1 MNIIETD
8 SQAKHLTEWL
18 GSGVDE
24 EIFHLNARSLHGTTP
39 YEYLLYSP
47 KISRRND
54 GRLRDRDLKKY
65 QHIEL
70 GGWWCSGVDPL
81 NEYALMMWGCFKP
94 DHPRRDRQKI
104 HKFIKYEHPFRE
116 ETRAFFLLVPNRIWV
131 KVSNRSG
138 IPITEEDLQ
147 HPGGFWH
154 WVWRHNVPVTIVEG
168 VKKAGALL
176 TAGYAAIAIPG
187 VNAGYRTP
195 HDEYGTAIGKPF
207 LIPDLKHFATQGR
220 QVNICFDQDNKPE
233 TVQRV
238 RTAIS
243 RMGRL
248 LVNEGCS
255 LRVIDL
261 PLGAEKGVDDFIV
274 AKGQPAFDALY
285 NTAVALEL
293 WEIKLF
299 TLLTYPPAIALNQRF
314 LGQLLVPEGEKLII
328 LKAPKGTGKTEWLS
342 TEVAKAHDQGQ
353 RVLIITHRIQLGEAL
368 CNRFGVNYVT
378 EVRTNETGT
387 LLGYGVCVDSL
398 HQESQARFNPNDWA
412 NDVIIIDE
420 CDQVFWHLLNSG
432 TEVQK
437 RRVSVLKN
445 LKQLVQNVLGSE
457 HGKIYLSSA
466 DVSDTDVKYV
476 LSLAGE
482 YRVNPFVI
490 VNNYRH
496 IAGNCYNYSGSN
508 PKNLIAALDKAIA
521 KGGHHLLCCS
531 AQKAK
536 SKWGTQALE
545 ERFRRKFP
553 HLRILRI
560 DSESVADPSHA
571 AFGCIAHLNEILTQY
586 DLVIASPSLETG
598 VSIDIRGHF
607 DGVWGIFQGVQ
618 PVNSVRQMLAR
629 VRETV
634 DRHIWVREWGMSVV
648 GNGSTTIGGLLRSQ
662 HVATRANI
670 ALLSAADNDDY
681 SFIDQNFQP
690 ESLQTWGKRGSVI
703 NVEMRRYRESVLAG
717 LVEDGYIVIDADD
730 ADDDES
736 GAVIESVKA
745 ASVELYA
752 AECEAIADSDELS
765 PTELKKLQDKRAKTK
780 TERHQ
785 QRKAELSRRYEVE
798 VTPDLVEK
806 DDDGWYPQLRMH
818 YYLTLG
824 REFLTNRDAK
834 RAKAQLEAG
843 ENSVWKPDFN
853 KGQMLPAVLLLE
865 NLNLLQFLTPDV
877 QLRGSDEKM
886 VEFKALAVQHRHV
899 IKNYLNV
906 SISEKHTPIAI
917 AQKLL
922 AKIDL
927 KLNYVGRLGKR
938 ENRECV
944 YRFVAPDDQRDSIF
958 GQWLNRDEL
967 FLSESVSVTNN
978 IVLSTPVIDTT
989 SLSISHN
996 TEVVSGTNNIVFATP
1011 LSDTT
1016 PHTPE
1021 NIAIQGWKG
1030 LKLKMRLGL
1039 DSVGK

>member
-1 MNIIETD
+1 MFRIIETD
-8 SQAKHLTEWL
+8 SQALHLQEWL
-18 GSGVDE
+18 NSGVDD
-24 EIFHLNARSLHGTTP
+24 EIIALNVRSLHATTP

-81 NEYALMMWGCFKP
+81 NNYVLMMWGCFKP

-104 HKFIKYEHPFRE
+104 HKFIKYEHPYRE

-147 HPGGFWH
+147 HPGGFWR
-154 WVWRHNVPVTIVEG
+154 WVWKHNVPVTIVEG

-195 HDEYGTAIGKPF
+195 TDEYGTAIGKPF

-274 AKGQPAFDALY
+274 AHGQPAFDALY

-314 LGQLLVPEGEKLII
+314 LDHLLIPSGEKLII
-328 LKAPKGTGKTEWLS
+328 LKAPKGTGKTEWLA
-342 TEVAKAHDQGQ
+342 TEVAKAHDQER

-398 HQESQARFNPNDWA
+398 HQESQARFNPNDWS

-445 LKQLVQNVLGSE
+445 LKQLVQNVLGSSQ
-457 HGKIYLSSA
+457 GKIYLSSA

-490 VNNYRH
+490 VNNYRDS
-496 IAGNCYNYSGSN
+496 AGNCYNYSGSN
-508 PKNLIAALDKAIA
+508 PKNLIAALDRAIS
-521 KGGHHLLCCS
+521 GGHHLLCCS

-545 ERFRRKFP
+545 EHFRRKFS

-634 DRHIWVREWGMSVV
+634 DRHIWVREWGMGVV

-662 HVATRANI
+662 HVATQANI
-670 ALLSAADNDDY
+670 ALLSAADNADLSY
-681 SFIDQNFQP
+681 IDQNFQP

-717 LVEDGYIVIDADD
+717 LVEDGYTVIDAADV
-730 ADDDES
+730 DDDES

-752 AECEAIADSDELS
+752 AECKAIADS
-765 PTELKKLQDKRAKTK
+765 PTISDAELKKLLDTRAKTK

-785 QRKAELSRRYEVE
+785 QRLAELSRRYEIE

-834 RAKAQLEAG
+834 RAAAQLEAG
-843 ENSVWKPDFN
+843 ENSIWKPDFN
-853 KGQMLPAVLLLE
+853 KGQLLPAVLLLE

-886 VEFKALAVQHRHV
+886 LKLKALAVTHRHV

-944 YRFVAPDDQRDSIF
+944 YRFIAPDDQRDSIF
-958 GQWLNRDEL
+958 RQWLNRDEA
-967 FLSESVSVTNN
+967 FQSELVSVTNN
-978 IVLSTPVIDTT
+978 IVLSTPVIDTISYHIPQT
-989 SLSISHN
+989 SDREIL
-996 TEVVSGTNNIVFATP
+996 
-1011 LSDTT
+1011 
-1016 PHTPE
+1016 
-1021 NIAIQGWKG
+1021 GWKG
-1030 LKLKMRLGL
+1030 LKLKINQGMSLHRCNGEC
-1039 DSVGK
+1039 S

>member
-1 MNIIETD
+1 
-8 SQAKHLTEWL
+8 
-18 GSGVDE
+18 
-24 EIFHLNARSLHGTTP
+24 
-39 YEYLLYSP
+39 
-47 KISRRND
+47 
-54 GRLRDRDLKKY
+54 
-65 QHIEL
+65 
-70 GGWWCSGVDPL
+70 
-81 NEYALMMWGCFKP
+81 
-94 DHPRRDRQKI
+94 
-104 HKFIKYEHPFRE
+104 
-116 ETRAFFLLVPNRIWV
+116 
-131 KVSNRSG
+131 VSNRSG

-195 HDEYGTAIGKPF
+195 QDEYGNAIGKPS

-248 LVNEGCS
+248 LVNEDCS

-274 AKGQPAFDALY
+274 AHGQPAFDALY

-299 TLLTYPPAIALNQRF
+299 TLLTYPPAMSATGYAYALNQRF

-328 LKAPKGTGKTEWLS
+328 LKAPKGTGKTEWLA
-342 TEVAKAHDQGQ
+342 TEVAKAHDQER

-398 HQESQARFNPNDWA
+398 HQESQARFNPNDWS

-445 LKQLVQNVLGSE
+445 LKQLVQNVLGSSQ
-457 HGKIYLSSA
+457 GKIYLSSA

-496 IAGNCYNYSGSN
+496 VAGNCYNYSGSN
-508 PKNLIAALDKAIA
+508 PKNLIAALDKAIT

-607 DGVWGIFQGVQ
+607 SAVWGIFQGVQ

-634 DRHIWVREWGMSVV
+634 DRHIWVREWGMGVV

-662 HVATRANI
+662 HVATQANI

-681 SFIDQNFQP
+681 SYVDQNFQP

-717 LVEDGYIVIDADD
+717 LVEDGYTIIDALD

-736 GAVIESVKA
+736 GAVIESIKA

-752 AECEAIADSDELS
+752 AECKAIADS
-765 PTELKKLQDKRAKTK
+765 PTISDAELKKLQDTRAKTK

-785 QRKAELSRRYEVE
+785 QRLAELSRRYEVD

-824 REFLTNRDAK
+824 REFLTNRDTK

-865 NLNLLQFLTPDV
+865 ELNLLQLLTPDV
-877 QLRGSDEKM
+877 KLRGTDEKM

-927 KLNYVGRLGKR
+927 KLAYVGRLGKR

-958 GQWLNRDEL
+958 GQWFNRDEV
-967 FLSESVSVTNN
+967 FLSESVSVSHN

-989 SLSISHN
+989 SRILE
-996 TEVVSGTNNIVFATP
+996 EVVSSP
-1011 LSDTT
+1011 
-1016 PHTPE
+1016 
-1021 NIAIQGWKG
+1021 QGQAWKG
-1030 LKLKMRLGL
+1030 LKLKIQQGL
-1039 DSVGK
+1039 DSAGSFYNQLVSTIGSAVGVADSEPYWNGYLGQWQVWVSFTDGCRSVVCDWLIAV

>member
-1 MNIIETD
+1 M
-8 SQAKHLTEWL
+8 
-18 GSGVDE
+18 
-24 EIFHLNARSLHGTTP
+24 
-39 YEYLLYSP
+39 
-47 KISRRND
+47 
-54 GRLRDRDLKKY
+54 
-65 QHIEL
+65 
-70 GGWWCSGVDPL
+70 
-81 NEYALMMWGCFKP
+81 
-94 DHPRRDRQKI
+94 
-104 HKFIKYEHPFRE
+104 
-116 ETRAFFLLVPNRIWV
+116 
-131 KVSNRSG
+131 KVSLRCG
-138 IPITEEDLQ
+138 IPITEFNLQ

-176 TAGYAAIAIPG
+176 TAGYAAMAYPPAVGIAIPG

-195 HDEYGTAIGKPF
+195 QDEYGTANGKPS
-207 LIPDLKHFATQGR
+207 LIPDLKHFATEGR
-220 QVNICFDQDNKPE
+220 LINICFDQDNKPE

-299 TLLTYPPAIALNQRF
+299 TLLTYPRAIALNQRF
-314 LGQLLVPEGEKLII
+314 LGHLQVREGEKLVI

-342 TEVAKAHDQGQ
+342 TEVAKVHDLGRQ
-353 RVLIITHRIQLGEAL
+353 VLIITHRIQLGEAL

-378 EVRTNETGT
+378 EVHGSETGD

-398 HQESQARFNPNDWA
+398 HQQSQARFNPNDWA

-445 LKQLVQNVLGSE
+445 LKQLVQNILGSSQ
-457 HGKIYLSSA
+457 GKIYLSSA

-476 LSLAGE
+476 LLLAGE

-490 VNNYRH
+490 VNNYQDS
-496 IAGNCYNYSGSN
+496 AGNCYNYSGSN

-531 AQKAK
+531 AQKAL

-571 AFGCIAHLNEILTQY
+571 AFGCIAHLNKILTQY

-607 DGVWGIFQGVQ
+607 TAVWGIFQGVQ

-629 VRETV
+629 LRETV

-648 GNGSTTIGGLLRSQ
+648 GNGSTSIGGLLKSQ
-662 HVATRANI
+662 HVATQANI

-681 SFIDQNFQP
+681 SFVDQNFQP

-703 NVEMRRYRESVLAG
+703 NVEMRRYQESVLGG
-717 LVEDGYIVIDADD
+717 LVEDGYTIIDADD
-730 ADDDES
+730 ASDDES

-745 ASVELYA
+745 ASEQLYT
-752 AECEAIADSDELS
+752 AECEAIANSVELS
-765 PTELKKLQDKRAKTK
+765 QTELKKLQDKRAKTK

-785 QRKAELSRRYEVE
+785 QRLAELSRPYEIE
-798 VTPDLVEK
+798 VTRDLVEK
-806 DDDGWYPQLRMH
+806 DDDGWYPQQRMH

-843 ENSVWKPDFN
+843 QNSIWKPDFN
-853 KGQMLPAVLLLE
+853 KGQLLLAVLLLE

-877 QLRGSDEKM
+877 QLRSSDEKM
-886 VEFKALAVQHRHV
+886 LEFKALAVTHRHV

-927 KLNYVGRLGKR
+927 KLDYVGRLGKR
-938 ENRECV
+938 ENQECV
-944 YRFVAPDDQRDSIF
+944 YQFVAPDDQRDSIF
-958 GQWLNRDEL
+958 GQWLNRDEASNKFAIDNGL
-967 FLSESVSVTNN
+967 RPATLTQFAVKTIANCELQTANCLVSVTNN

-989 SLSISHN
+989 SQILE
-996 TEVVSGTNNIVFATP
+996 EVVESP
-1011 LSDTT
+1011 
-1016 PHTPE
+1016 
-1021 NIAIQGWKG
+1021 QGQAWKG
-1030 LKLKMRLGL
+1030 LKLKMQQGL
-1039 DSVGK
+1039 DSAGSFYNQLVSTIGSAVGVADGEPYWNGYLGKWQIWVKFGGGCTSVVCDWLMVV

>member
-1 MNIIETD
+1 M
-8 SQAKHLTEWL
+8 
-18 GSGVDE
+18 
-24 EIFHLNARSLHGTTP
+24 
-39 YEYLLYSP
+39 LYSP

-70 GGWWCSGVDPL
+70 GGWWCSGIDPL
-81 NEYALMMWGCFKP
+81 NNYVSMMWGCFKP

-104 HKFIKYEHPFRE
+104 HKFIKYEHPYRE

-138 IPITEEDLQ
+138 VPITEEDLQ
-147 HPGGFWH
+147 HPGGFWR

-195 HDEYGTAIGKPF
+195 TDEYGTAIGKPF

-261 PLGAEKGVDDFIV
+261 PLGPEKGVDDFIA
-274 AKGQPAFDALY
+274 AKGQSAFDALY
-285 NTAVALEL
+285 NTAVVLEL

-299 TLLTYPPAIALNQRF
+299 TLLTYPPSIALNQRF

-328 LKAPKGTGKTEWLS
+328 LKAPKGTGKTEWLA
-342 TEVAKAHDQGQ
+342 TEVAKAHDQER

-398 HQESQARFNPNDWA
+398 HQESQARFNPNDWS

-445 LKQLVQNVLGSE
+445 LKQLVQNVLGSSQ
-457 HGKIYLSSA
+457 GKIYLSSA

-496 IAGNCYNYSGSN
+496 VAGNCYNYSGSN

-521 KGGHHLLCCS
+521 RGGHHLLCCS

-607 DGVWGIFQGVQ
+607 SAVWGIFQGVQ

-629 VRETV
+629 LRETV

-648 GNGSTTIGGLLRSQ
+648 GNGSTSIGGLLRSQ
-662 HVATRANI
+662 HVATQANI

-681 SFIDQNFQP
+681 SYVDQNFQP

-703 NVEMRRYRESVLAG
+703 NVEMRRYRESVLGG
-717 LVEDGYIVIDADD
+717 LVEDGYTIIDASD

-752 AECEAIADSDELS
+752 VECKAIADSDELS

-785 QRKAELSRRYEVE
+785 QRKAELSRRYEID

-824 REFLTNRDAK
+824 RDFLTNRDAK
-834 RAKAQLEAG
+834 RAATQLEAG
-843 ENSVWKPDFN
+843 ENSIWKPDFN
-853 KGQMLPAVLLLE
+853 KGQLLPAVLLLE

-886 VEFKALAVQHRHV
+886 VEFKALAVTHRHV

-906 SISEKHTPIAI
+906 TISEKLTSIA
-917 AQKLL
+917 
-922 AKIDL
+922 
-927 KLNYVGRLGKR
+927 
-938 ENRECV
+938 
-944 YRFVAPDDQRDSIF
+944 
-958 GQWLNRDEL
+958 
-967 FLSESVSVTNN
+967 
-978 IVLSTPVIDTT
+978 
-989 SLSISHN
+989 
-996 TEVVSGTNNIVFATP
+996 
-1011 LSDTT
+1011 
-1016 PHTPE
+1016 
-1021 NIAIQGWKG
+1021 
-1030 LKLKMRLGL
+1030 
-1039 DSVGK
+1039 

>member
-1 MNIIETD
+1 
-8 SQAKHLTEWL
+8 
-18 GSGVDE
+18 
-24 EIFHLNARSLHGTTP
+24 
-39 YEYLLYSP
+39 
-47 KISRRND
+47 
-54 GRLRDRDLKKY
+54 
-65 QHIEL
+65 
-70 GGWWCSGVDPL
+70 
-81 NEYALMMWGCFKP
+81 
-94 DHPRRDRQKI
+94 
-104 HKFIKYEHPFRE
+104 
-116 ETRAFFLLVPNRIWV
+116 
-131 KVSNRSG
+131 
-138 IPITEEDLQ
+138 
-147 HPGGFWH
+147 
-154 WVWRHNVPVTIVEG
+154 
-168 VKKAGALL
+168 
-176 TAGYAAIAIPG
+176 
-187 VNAGYRTP
+187 
-195 HDEYGTAIGKPF
+195 
-207 LIPDLKHFATQGR
+207 
-220 QVNICFDQDNKPE
+220 

-328 LKAPKGTGKTEWLS
+328 LKAPKGTGKTEWLA
-342 TEVAKAHDQGQ
+342 TEVAKAHDQER

-445 LKQLVQNVLGSE
+445 LKQLVQNVLGSSQ
-457 HGKIYLSSA
+457 GKIYLSSA

-482 YRVNPFVI
+482 YCVNPFVI
-490 VNNYRH
+490 INNYRES
-496 IAGNCYNYSGSN
+496 AGNCYNYSGSN

-662 HVATRANI
+662 HVATQANI
-670 ALLSAADNDDY
+670 ALLSAADNADLSY
-681 SFIDQNFQP
+681 IDQNFQP

-717 LVEDGYIVIDADD
+717 LVEDGYTIINADD

-752 AECEAIADSDELS
+752 AECKAITNSDELS

-785 QRKAELSRRYEVE
+785 QRKAELSRRYEID

-834 RAKAQLEAG
+834 RAKAQAEAG
-843 ENSVWKPDFN
+843 NNAIWKPDFN

-865 NLNLLQFLTPDV
+865 ELNLLQLLMPGE

-886 VEFKALAVQHRHV
+886 LEFKVLAVKHRHV

-927 KLNYVGRLGKR
+927 KLAYVGRLGKR

-944 YRFVAPDDQRDSIF
+944 YQFVAPDDQRDSIF
-958 GQWLNRDEL
+958 GQWLNRDEA
-967 FLSESVSVTNN
+967 FSRDSVSVTNN
-978 IVLSTPVIDTT
+978 IELQTQVIDTT
-989 SLSISHN
+989 SQILE
-996 TEVVSGTNNIVFATP
+996 EVVCSP
-1011 LSDTT
+1011 
-1016 PHTPE
+1016 
-1021 NIAIQGWKG
+1021 QGQAWKG
-1030 LKLKMRLGL
+1030 LKLKLQQGL
-1039 DSVGK
+1039 DSIGSCYSELVSKVGEAVGVADGEPYWNGYLGQWQIWVNFGSECRSVVCDWLAVVN